1 MQIGWQSNR
10 CFDRRTGAHTTRLLK
25 FGIFHQNANAGR
37 RVSRVH
43 SASMPSHF
51 RGRPCS
57 GVRTNCNPN
66 LMFFI
71 RSQSWMQDVC
81 SEFRTECRS
90 KARASATSAPVR
102 RQAGDGRASP
112 GLPVYVGRHDR
123 LGISRQDRLGA
134 KPDRT
139 RHKFDTIR
147 LYLSNKSSNLV
158 VRLLANRRHLLY
170 KV

>member
-1 MQIGWQSNR
+1 
-10 CFDRRTGAHTTRLLK
+10 
-25 FGIFHQNANAGR
+25 
-37 RVSRVH
+37 SRVH

-112 GLPVYVGRHDR
+112 GLSVYVGRHDR

-147 LYLSNKSSNLV
+147 LYLSNKSINLV
-158 VRLLANRRHLLY
+158 VRLLANRRDLLY